1 MFGVRKACR
10 ELAEWCHE
18 TQQENDRLKAENAKL
33 VDVLHEVEE
42 EAVLAF
48 NSLRQDCETITDS
61 SQHFFEKWWHAE
73 CEVDRLKAENA
84 KLRELAS
91 KLGILADSGLMAL
104 DDKEFASII
113 DNAKELGVDWWTS
126 SSACSASTSTSS
138 SATSTATRLTT

>member
-1 MFGVRKACR
+1 MSSMESLDKLQAELSGNVYGDAFHTLYKLSQDVNVEHAELMAQAMRYVRK
-10 ELAEWCHE
+10 E
-18 TQQENDRLKAENAKL
+18 K
-33 VDVLHEVEE
+33 VEPLE
-42 EAVLAF
+42 
-48 NSLRQDCETITDS
+48 
-61 SQHFFEKWWHAE
+61 
-73 CEVDRLKAENA
+73 AENA

-126 SSACSASTSTSS
+126 SSVCSASTSTSS